1 MLRTRPWVPYL
12 YAAPVVVLLLLVF
25 GYPLV
30 RVVDFS
36 FRRVR
41 GDSGPWIGLENYR
54 LVLDDPTFREAVKH
68 SAFLLLAV
76 PIMLFISI
84 VVALFLYERMR
95 GWRVYRSVLFIPYIL
110 AVAIVG
116 IVAAYMFQLNG
127 VVNGFLGAVG
137 LGALEQDWIGSS
149 DWALRTILIV
159 IVWRE
164 VGFGIILFLARL
176 LSLDESPLEAA
187 RIDGANWWQRVR
199 YVVVPELKGTI
210 ELYVVIASITM
221 LAWVFAYI
229 WTITKGGPGDA
240 TVVLELY
247 IYNTGLR
254 NSLPGMASA
263 VAVMLLGVTIVAI
276 GVLFWVRGRN
286 DERYA

>member
-1 MLRTRPWVPYL
+1 MLKTRPWVPYL
-12 YAAPVVVLLLLVF
+12 YAAPVVVLLLVVF

-76 PIMLFISI
+76 PIMLAISV

-95 GWRVYRSVLFIPYIL
+95 GWRIYRSILFIPYIL

-221 LAWVFAYI
+221 VAWVFAYI

-263 VAVMLLGVTIVAI
+263 VAVMLLAVTLVAI
-276 GVLFWVRGRN
+276 GVLFWVRSRN

>member
-1 MLRTRPWVPYL
+1 MLKTRPWVPYL
-12 YAAPVVVLLLLVF
+12 YAAPVVVLLLVVF

-41 GDSGPWIGLENYR
+41 GASGPWIGLENYR

-76 PIMLFISI
+76 PIMLAISV

-95 GWRVYRSVLFIPYIL
+95 GWRIYRSVLFIPYIL

-127 VVNGFLGAVG
+127 VVNSFLGTVG
-137 LGALEQDWIGSS
+137 LGFLEQDWIGSS

-263 VAVMLLGVTIVAI
+263 VAVMLLAVTLVAI
-276 GVLFWVRGRN
+276 GVLFWVRSRN